1 MNELLPIIAE
11 LADAKSHL
19 QRAEWLLSCPIVYLR
34 QYDMT
39 IRNRLYHAGFRIG
52 IAYLDDMFVHMSATR
67 CRETGAFRQETQDVI
82 AALGSM
88 MLRAAERMDAETGR
102 ERDPGPAPDHSITEL

>member
-11 LADAKSHL
+11 LASAKTHL

-52 IAYLDDMFVHMSATR
+52 IAYLDDMYVHMSATR
-67 CRETGAFRQETQDVI
+67 CRETGSFRQETQEAI
-82 AALGSM
+82 AALGSI
-88 MLRAAERMDAETGR
+88 MLIAARRMDAETAEANADR
-102 ERDPGPAPDHSITEL
+102 PVADHSITDL